1 MQQLHHSKSVQLEY
15 TLDAERRSRELQ
27 AQHAALNL
35 SPNSFSPLSGTLHVR
50 HLFYR
55 KLATIRLYGFRND
68 FDYIYTSTDFL
79 ISPDGSCFAM
89 NAICSDGSHEFY
101 ILAVI
106 SISTGQV
113 VAHQRNARFYSFS
126 NDGKTLVFSN
136 NRFGPGNDKTHRQK
150 ANVTSN
156 PDLEGTDFH
165 IPSSDDRTFD
175 YTIAQN
181 LLCVL
186 ERGRRRTDFASSAN
200 IVWVN
205 EGRRVALP
213 GILEP
218 CRDMFFAKHNTLIIA
233 LYDDQMRIW
242 STTSGVLL
250 KSFDLPRDVMEQLDS
265 EWPVALSGDGLH
277 LAFFVK
283 YSRLSGN
290 CRITSSKLIEAALT
304 FPANDTLR
312 LIINS

>member
-1 MQQLHHSKSVQLEY
+1 M
-15 TLDAERRSRELQ
+15 
-27 AQHAALNL
+27 
-35 SPNSFSPLSGTLHVR
+35 
-50 HLFYR
+50 
-55 KLATIRLYGFRND
+55 
-68 FDYIYTSTDFL
+68 
-79 ISPDGSCFAM
+79 SPDGSCFAT
-89 NAICSDGSHEFY
+89 ADTYSDGSGIVY
-101 ILAVI
+101 RLAVI

-113 VAHQRNARFYSFS
+113 VGCVRNATYDYYLETFS
-126 NDGKTLVFSN
+126 NDGKTLVFGHG
-136 NRFGPGNDKTHRQK
+136 GPSRVNGKPYRQK
-150 ANVTSN
+150 VNVTSS
-156 PDLEGTDFH
+156 PYLEVTDFH
-165 IPSSDDRTFD
+165 IPSSDDRTFN
-175 YTIAQN
+175 YTIAPN

-186 ERGRRRTDFASSAN
+186 EVDDSDTGFVSSAS

-205 EGRRVALP
+205 EGRRVALSAF
-213 GILEP
+213 LKTY
-218 CRDMFFAKHNTLIIA
+218 RHVFFAKHNTLIIA